1 MTSNSHSRVLIV
13 DDHPI
18 IRDTLV
24 TTLVSLGV
32 FDETVTCGSLKELI
46 AGLEQNNNY
55 SLIIL
60 DLSLTDVSGPDGMI
74 YVRENF
80 PDIPI
85 IVFSANDSEEIV
97 AQCFEKGVQGFV
109 TKDSSMQILVSAIQ
123 IVLAGGCYIPPEA
136 ARIMGFDSELVTTT
150 PATPRESAVQFTPK
164 QQLVFE
170 QLMQGS
176 PNKLIARRLD
186 MAEGTVKTHL
196 HAIYQMLG
204 VSNRAQAILKSQQLN
219 LVSSA

>member
-1 MTSNSHSRVLIV
+1 MPPPSRALIV

-18 IRDTLV
+18 VRDTLV

-32 FDETVTCGSLKELI
+32 FDEISTSASLQDLI
-46 AGLEQNNNY
+46 AKLENDHHF

-74 YVRENF
+74 YVREHFAN
-80 PDIPI
+80 IPI
-85 IVFSANDSEEIV
+85 LIFSADDSNEIV

-109 TKDSSMQILVSAIQ
+109 TKNSSMQILVRAIQ

-136 ARIMGFDSELVTTT
+136 ARLMGFEPDRITQQATEALDSGI
-150 PATPRESAVQFTPK
+150 QFTPK
-164 QQLVFE
+164 QQQVFE
-170 QLMQGS
+170 QLMEGA
-176 PNKLIARRLD
+176 PNKVIARRLE

-196 HAIYQMLG
+196 HAIYQLLG
-204 VSNRAQAILKSQQLN
+204 VSNRAQAILKSQQLR
-219 LVSSA
+219 LF